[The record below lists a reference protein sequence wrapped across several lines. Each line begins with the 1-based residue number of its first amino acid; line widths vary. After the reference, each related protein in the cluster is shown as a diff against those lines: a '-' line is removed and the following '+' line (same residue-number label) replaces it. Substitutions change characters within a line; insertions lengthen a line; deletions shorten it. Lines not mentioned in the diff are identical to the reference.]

1 MDSVVFVDLS
11 ITDVSLLNKRNTA
24 NGVPLGMSGKV
35 SAEQRS
41 PEAFTATDDGEI
53 QMAEKS
59 LV

>member
-1 MDSVVFVDLS
+1 MFVDLS

-35 SAEQRS
+35 SAERRS

>member
-1 MDSVVFVDLS
+1 MFVDLS

-24 NGVPLGMSGKV
+24 NGVPLGMSV
-35 SAEQRS
+35 SAERRS

-53 QMAEKS
+53 QTAEKS